1 MSTRNLTPQQKRAT
15 RHARVRARIVG
26 SALRPRLN
34 VHRTL
39 TGMFLQLIDDAAGKT
54 LVSVHSKSIDKKGDA
69 GELKGKE
76 ATSFLLGKALA
87 EKAVSQNISAI
98 VFDRGGY
105 VYHGRVK
112 AAAEGARA
120 GGLQF

>member
-1 MSTRNLTPQQKRAT
+1 MSTRQLTTQQQRKQ
-15 RHARVRARIVG
+15 RHARVRSRVHGTAE
-26 SALRPRLN
+26 RPRLC
-34 VHRTL
+34 VFRSL
-39 TGMFLQLIDDAAGKT
+39 TGMFLQLIDDETGKT
-54 LVSVHSKSIDKKGDA
+54 LASAHSKSIKDGDA
-69 GELKGKE
+69 GEYTGKE

-87 EKAVSQNISAI
+87 EKAKAANISVV

-105 VYHGRVK
+105 GYHGRVQ

>member
-1 MSTRNLTPQQKRAT
+1 MSTRKLTPQQKRAS

-26 SALRPRLN
+26 SAARPRLN

-69 GELKGKE
+69 GEYTGKE
-76 ATSFLLGKALA
+76 AVSFLLGKALA
-87 EKAVSQNISAI
+87 EKAVAQNISTI

-105 VYHGRVK
+105 GYHGRVQ
-112 AAAEGARA
+112 AAAEGART